1 MDTLTKTK
9 SAQGGPA
16 RLVMLLCSFAYFASY
31 VTRINYKVV
40 ISAIESTPGIDR
52 EGASLALSGLFIT
65 YGLGQLVCGW
75 IGDRIK
81 PRYMIF
87 SGLLVSAVMNLLL
100 PLNSNTV
107 YMLVIW
113 CINGF
118 GQSMIWPPIVK
129 VLCTYLK
136 GSHYVKAIVRVSWAS
151 SLGTV
156 VLYLVAPLIIEIS
169 NWQYV
174 FVFSAIIG
182 AVSAAAVLP
191 GLAAAEKNNKSAAEP
206 AVDDTVP
213 ITDNSHGGKNSLLPL
228 FRDFAG
234 LFAVVI
240 CATTALGMLR
250 DGVDTWMPSYIS
262 ETFDL
267 GRSAS
272 ILTGVILP
280 LFAILC
286 HQAASMAYNRIKNES
301 LSSGLFFGIA
311 AVTSVILS
319 IISKTGRFPVI
330 TVVCFAIIAG
340 CMHGINLILVCILP
354 ERFTKYGRIS
364 TISGFINFFTYV
376 GSALSIYGFAALSKR
391 IGWTGTAVTWTLIS
405 LLGAS
410 FCILMQKP
418 FKKHNLSESNNQGK
432 KL

>member
-1 MDTLTKTK
+1 MNLPTKTK
-9 SAQGGPA
+9 STWGGPA
-16 RLVMLLCSFAYFASY
+16 RSVMLLCSFAYFASY
-31 VTRINYKVV
+31 VTRINYKVI
-40 ISAIESTPGIDR
+40 ISAIESASGIDR
-52 EGASLALSGLFIT
+52 EGASLALTGLFIT

-87 SGLLVSAVMNLLL
+87 SGLLISVVMNLLL
-100 PLNSNTV
+100 PLHTNTV

-118 GQSMIWPPIVK
+118 GQSMMWPPIVR
-129 VLCTYLK
+129 VLSTHLK
-136 GSHYVKAIVRVSWAS
+136 GSYYVKAIVRVSWAS

-156 VLYLVAPLIIEIS
+156 VMYLVSPLIIEIS
-169 NWQYV
+169 RWQYV

-191 GLAAAEKNNKSAAEP
+191 GLAAAEKKFKSTAEP
-206 AVDDTVP
+206 AAEDAAP
-213 ITDNSHGGKNSLLPL
+213 MEDNTNKVKDSLLPL
-228 FRDFAG
+228 FRDYAG
-234 LFAVVI
+234 LFAAVI

-262 ETFDL
+262 ETFDF

-280 LFAILC
+280 IFAILC
-286 HQAASMAYNRIKNES
+286 HQAASMAYNKIQNIS
-301 LSSGLFFGIA
+301 LSSGLFFGVA
-311 AVTSVILS
+311 AVASVILS
-319 IISKTGRFPVI
+319 IVSKTAKFPVI

-354 ERFTKYGRIS
+354 ERFAKYGRIS

-376 GSALSIYGFAALSKR
+376 GSALSIYGFAALSRR
-391 IGWTGTAVTWTLIS
+391 IGWTGTVVTWILIS
-405 LLGAS
+405 LLGAA
-410 FCILMQKP
+410 FCFLMQKP
-418 FKKHNLSESNNQGK
+418 FNKHNLSENNK
-432 KL
+432 M